1 MLDEKGEPWFVARDV
16 CEALDSTWNSN
27 RIAHVPEEW
36 KRKTAVVTRGGKQ
49 QLTTLSEQGLY
60 FFLARSDKPKA
71 LPFQRWMAGEVL
83 PAIHTAPTPTP
94 PPSPPP
100 PTTNNPVAVRTFSY
114 GMLGDMR
121 VIQDAKGE
129 PWFVAADVCKYLGF
143 DNNHTR
149 MALQGLDE
157 DEKATILK
165 VVGRH
170 DFKGLRKDA
179 LLVSEAGL
187 YSLILRSRKPGA
199 RDFKRWVTH
208 EVLPAVRRHGG
219 YLTPDKLAEALL
231 SPDTLIRLAHNLKAA
246 QEKAE
251 AEERLRLEA
260 EEKLEAAQPKAE
272 AYDKLVAP
280 SRLSVAQFARRL
292 PHAGQLEI
300 TKRWDCRRIAIKYSL
315 MRKIRLPVFSPLSLT
330 ASLPGLRQ

>member
-1 MLDEKGEPWFVARDV
+1 MARDV

-83 PAIHTAPTPTP
+83 PAIHTAPIPTP
-94 PPSPPP
+94 LPPP
-100 PTTNNPVAVRTFSY
+100 PTNNPIAVRTFSY
-114 GMLGDMR
+114 GMLGDLR

-129 PWFVAADVCKYLGF
+129 PWFVAADVCKCLGL

-149 MALQGLDE
+149 MALQGLDA
-157 DEKATILK
+157 DEKAVTLK

-179 LLVSEAGL
+179 LLISEAGL
-187 YSLILRSRKPGA
+187 YSLIMRSNKPEA
-199 RDFKRWVTH
+199 KPFRRWIAH
-208 EVLPAVRRHGG
+208 EVLPAIRRHGG

-231 SPDTLIRLAHNLKAA
+231 SPDTLIQLAHNLKAA

-260 EEKLEAAQPKAE
+260 EEKLEEARPKAE
-272 AYDKLVAP
+272 TYDKVVAP
-280 SRLSVAQFARRL
+280 SRLSVTQFARRL
-292 PHAGQLEI
+292 PLAGQLEI

-315 MRKIRLPVFSPLSLT
+315 MRKIRLPVFPHFH
-330 ASLPGLRQ
+330 